1 VALYEGLKSSSDQA
15 ASRPSRPALRPLPVY
30 EPRVER
36 PWRELHHERADAK
49 SSGSFLDNLLG
60 AGSQA
65 KVATALRPAKKVQ
78 NPPARQAWSSSKVE
92 AVGSG
97 QRSVPRGKKG
107 MGRAVIVL
115 MVMAW
120 GLVRLHPWT
129 RMHLGHFGFADIKT
143 EIGAVRVGAG
153 DSPVPTRTAGW
164 TADLESLFKPAD
176 DPAKAQAAAQ
186 QDEAAKQKEAE
197 DASHLAALP
206 VDPAGGTALALWQDG
221 AGHWWQ
227 VNGSAELRPCNGPAD
242 KDSLGLPE
250 IRGVASQAEE
260 HGQGKRLSLKLPE
273 GLLKTLLP
281 LEPSVASEVRAVLL
295 DDPSVPALLTHDGTR
310 CLLDATD
317 WERCQRHLGLVLAD
331 LAAKKRRAALI
342 DLRYEDTAVV
352 RPAGRV

>member
-1 VALYEGLKSSSDQA
+1 VALYEGLKSSSDKA
-15 ASRPSRPALRPLPVY
+15 GSVPSRPVLRPLPAY

-36 PWRELHHERADAK
+36 PWKELRHERADSK
-49 SSGSFLDNLLG
+49 RSGSFLDNLLG

-65 KVATALRPAKKVQ
+65 KVASALRPAKRSQ
-78 NPPARQAWSSSKVE
+78 APAPEWRSSKVE

-97 QRSVPRGKKG
+97 QRAVPRGKKG

-129 RMHLGHFGFADIKT
+129 RVHLGHFGFAEVKA
-143 EIGAVRVGAG
+143 EIGAVRGGAV
-153 DSPVPTRTAGW
+153 DSPAPPRTAGW

-176 DPAKAQAAAQ
+176 DPAKAQADAQ
-186 QDEAAKQKEAE
+186 QDAAAKQKEAE

-273 GLLKTLLP
+273 GLLKGLLP

-310 CLLDATD
+310 CLLDAGD

>member
-1 VALYEGLKSSSDQA
+1 
-15 ASRPSRPALRPLPVY
+15 
-30 EPRVER
+30 
-36 PWRELHHERADAK
+36 
-49 SSGSFLDNLLG
+49 
-60 AGSQA
+60 
-65 KVATALRPAKKVQ
+65 
-78 NPPARQAWSSSKVE
+78 
-92 AVGSG
+92 
-97 QRSVPRGKKG
+97 
-107 MGRAVIVL
+107 M
-115 MVMAW
+115 
-120 GLVRLHPWT
+120 
-129 RMHLGHFGFADIKT
+129 
-143 EIGAVRVGAG
+143 
-153 DSPVPTRTAGW
+153 
-164 TADLESLFKPAD
+164 FKPAD

-242 KDSLGLPE
+242 RDSLGLPE
-250 IRGVASQAEE
+250 IRGVAAGAEE

-281 LEPSVASEVRAVLL
+281 LEPSVASEVRALLL